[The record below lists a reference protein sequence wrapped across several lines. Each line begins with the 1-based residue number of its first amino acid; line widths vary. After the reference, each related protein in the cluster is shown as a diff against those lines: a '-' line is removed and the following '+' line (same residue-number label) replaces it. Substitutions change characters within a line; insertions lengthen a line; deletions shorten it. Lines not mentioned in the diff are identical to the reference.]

1 MSINVGLGI
10 SSLFATANNS
20 SSPFQNAEDYVSYMR
35 DPTRIVHVEW
45 RKVRHEKSKGL
56 TSHSWLEVHLLNGKR
71 LRLELYADRGYTE
84 LVYNPMGTPNP
95 RFFDPQSIVYDDRV
109 AGVQDLARPL
119 TANTLTS
126 DAKEIAASKQ
136 YSLSEFNCHHFV
148 LELWNSLV
156 IDSLKTSHH
165 PDRMKTGLLWGLEE
179 AVGTWLQGFGGSLA
193 GPQEGAAHR
202 SERPLA
208 ETQSG
213 PQKAGGAALGCL
225 ASGKLEAV
233 ERNSGSYNRTMRLQH
248 FCQELQC
255 GNIHLLETTGPM
267 IPTGIPPQDPQSGME
282 PWEAECETWASAWLA
297 GVGSGSMR
305 IAERMNS
312 IDLNKIVAEIFKAKS
327 DSKQGYSSF
336 ASLGSMNSM
345 ASLSSSLTSDAA
357 RVMSR
362 EPQADACFVALRGKE
377 VRLAIYAVLRP
388 PSAPNVCAWRLL
400 LLSGDAVLGNEASF
414 TYVLRDLPEN
424 SPTTKAEDLAR
435 EDQTV
440 LQTALRTSDWR
451 HLVPDLGHTSDQGL

>member
-10 SSLFATANNS
+10 SSLFAS
-20 SSPFQNAEDYVSYMR
+20 SKSSGSPFENAEDYVSYMR

-56 TSHSWLEVHLLNGKR
+56 TSHSWLEVHLLSGKR
-71 LRLELYADRGYTE
+71 LRLELYADQGYTE
-84 LVYNPMGTPNP
+84 LMYNPVGSANA

-119 TANTLTS
+119 TATTLTS

-179 AVGTWLQGFGGSLA
+179 AVGSWLQGFGGSLA

-202 SERPLA
+202 SGRPLA
-208 ETQSG
+208 ETRSG
-213 PQKAGGAALGCL
+213 PQQAGSALGCV

-233 ERNSGSYNRTMRLQH
+233 AHNSGSYNRTMRLQL
-248 FCQELQC
+248 FSQELQC
-255 GNIHLLETTGPM
+255 GSIHLLETTGTI
-267 IPTGIPPQDPQSGME
+267 IPTGIPPQDPQNGME

-297 GVGSGSMR
+297 GVGSASMR

-312 IDLNKIVAEIFKAKS
+312 IDLNKMISEIFKAKS
-327 DSKQGYSSF
+327 DSRQGYSSF
-336 ASLGSMNSM
+336 ASLGGMNSM
-345 ASLSSSLTSDAA
+345 SSLSSSLKSDAA

-388 PSAPNVCAWRLL
+388 PSAANVCAWRLL

-435 EDQTV
+435 EDQPV

-451 HLVPDLGHTSDQGL
+451 HLVPDMGQTCAQGM